1 MPVRHQGKAAPLFSV
16 PTGIRNAANALV
28 AKPGGIPEA
37 IPVDILPSLK
47 EGDSYCIQ
55 LDS

>member
-1 MPVRHQGKAAPLFSV
+1 MTQHSRPLKL
-16 PTGIRNAANALV
+16 PIGIQDFADIREEGYLYV
-28 AKPGGIPEA
+28 
-37 IPVDILPSLK
+37 VDILPSLK

>member
-1 MPVRHQGKAAPLFSV
+1 LLFSRLHFLLTTRL
-16 PTGIRNAANALV
+16 PPHPAQTAL
-28 AKPGGIPEA
+28 
-37 IPVDILPSLK
+37 DILPSLK